1 MTTIFDET
9 YWNERY
15 GSSGRIW
22 SGNPNPQ
29 LVAEAAALDSGSPQA
44 PKRALDVGCGEGAD
58 SVWLAGQGWQV
69 TGVDIS
75 TVALQRASAHAA
87 DLELPGS
94 VVWEHHDLL
103 DWTPPTASFDL
114 VSAQFMH
121 LPRPDRE
128 KLFAA
133 LADAVAPGGSL
144 LIVGHAPSDIAAGA
158 HKAIGEDMF
167 FTAGEIAESLDPSR
181 WTVLA
186 AESRPR
192 TAAGHDGESITVHDE
207 VVRAMRRG

>member
-15 GSSGRIW
+15 GNSGRIW

-29 LVAEAAALDSGSPQA
+29 LVAEAAALNSGSTQA
-44 PKRALDVGCGEGAD
+44 PRKALDVGCGEGAD
-58 SVWLAGQGWQV
+58 SVWLARQGWQV

-75 TVALQRASAHAA
+75 TVALQRAAAHTAG
-87 DLELPGS
+87 LELPGS
-94 VVWEHHDLL
+94 VTWEHHDLL
-103 DWTPPTASFDL
+103 AWTPPADSFDL

-128 KLFAA
+128 KLFDR
-133 LADAVAPGGSL
+133 LGEAVAVGGTL
-144 LIVGHAPSDIAAGA
+144 IIVGHAPSDIEAGA
-158 HKAIGEDMF
+158 HKALGEDMF
-167 FTAGEIAESLDPSR
+167 FTAREVADSLDPTQ
-181 WTVLA
+181 WDVVV

-192 TAAGHDGESITVHDE
+192 SAAGHDGETITIHDE
-207 VVRAMRRG
+207 VMRANRLR